1 MPLQAKA
8 AVRLLAEDAE
18 LEKVGIACACTSSGL
33 FTGVIVLGVVVPG
46 HSYAS
51 KLFRPVLPK
60 NPFGATISTLCL

>member
-1 MPLQAKA
+1 M
-8 AVRLLAEDAE
+8 
-18 LEKVGIACACTSSGL
+18 EKVGIACACTRLAL
-33 FTGVIVLGVVVPG
+33 FTDVIAIGVVVPG